1 MNLVP
6 AGLIEGAGSSG
17 MLAGFRPEHVEPA
30 NGRVDGAHFEALI
43 EVVEYLGDEQLVH
56 LRLNE
61 TPLLAKLGIEQQVST
76 GERARFTIPRGKLH
90 LFDAETEQAIAA

>member
-1 MNLVP
+1 MRAPPGCSPVSAP
-6 AGLIEGAGSSG
+6 STS
-17 MLAGFRPEHVEPA
+17 RPA
-30 NGRVDGAHFEALI
+30 NGRRDGAHFDALI

-61 TPLLAKLGIEQQVST
+61 TPLLAKLGIEQQVRT

-90 LFDAETEQAIAA
+90 LFDAETEQAIAV